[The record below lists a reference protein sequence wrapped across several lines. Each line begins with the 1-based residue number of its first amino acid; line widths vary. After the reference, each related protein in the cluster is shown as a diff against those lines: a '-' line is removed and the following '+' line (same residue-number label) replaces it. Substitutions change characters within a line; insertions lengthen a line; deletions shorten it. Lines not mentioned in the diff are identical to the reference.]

1 MTQTVLITGAGT
13 GVGKNI
19 ALALAEKGNPV
30 IATVEVVSQVSA
42 LEQEARERG
51 VKMQIEKL
59 DVTNPKD
66 REKAWAWDI
75 DVLVNNAAVKEG
87 GSLVDIPEAN
97 LRHQFEANVF
107 GPILLTKGFARKMV
121 DRKHGCIVFVSSV
134 SGSTTNP
141 LSGPYSGSKHTV
153 EAFAM
158 ALSKELQ
165 EFNVEVS
172 TINPGPYLTG
182 FNDREFETWK
192 NWEIDLDDTVFD
204 YRKTAFP
211 SEQFDPEEVT
221 EPAIKVILG
230 ETDQYRNVI
239 PEKMVSQLQETQSAV
254 WDKKTSEGL
263 GKRHES
269 VQKSY
274 DIEPGTPAE

>member
-1 MTQTVLITGAGT
+1 
-13 GVGKNI
+13 
-19 ALALAEKGNPV
+19 
-30 IATVEVVSQVSA
+30 
-42 LEQEARERG
+42 
-51 VKMQIEKL
+51 
-59 DVTNPKD
+59 
-66 REKAWAWDI
+66 
-75 DVLVNNAAVKEG
+75 
-87 GSLVDIPEAN
+87 
-97 LRHQFEANVF
+97 
-107 GPILLTKGFARKMV
+107 
-121 DRKHGCIVFVSSV
+121 
-134 SGSTTNP
+134 
-141 LSGPYSGSKHTV
+141 GSKHTV

-239 PEKMVSQLQETQSAV
+239 PEKWFLSCKKPSQLYGT
-254 WDKKTSEGL
+254 KKQAKDL
-263 GKRHES
+263 AS
-269 VQKSY
+269 VTNQYKNLMTLNRERRQNNSKKHG
-274 DIEPGTPAE
+274 D